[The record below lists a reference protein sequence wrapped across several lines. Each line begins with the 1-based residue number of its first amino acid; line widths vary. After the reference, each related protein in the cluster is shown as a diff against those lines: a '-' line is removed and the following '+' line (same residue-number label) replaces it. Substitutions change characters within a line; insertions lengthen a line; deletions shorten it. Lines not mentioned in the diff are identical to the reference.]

1 MNLKNIVIIVG
12 LVILAL
18 MVIFGSGYVGR
29 ITAPNYLDLYSEQ
42 KAQREFL
49 EQRVLKL
56 TSENERVKANLQG
69 GRSNA
74 EEQEA
79 LNKREQELDR
89 RESLLNKRED
99 ELITARVDLEEK
111 MRDFY
116 ETIGTTREEVGQAK
130 QIRMDY
136 EDTKE
141 LLSQT
146 LKERNNSL
154 KERNNWRTWFY
165 LLLVLLLVSALPL
178 LFYFL
183 RLRYLEAKSRKF
195 IEMLETKLS
204 NPSVSVDDV
213 KTLTNT
219 YLQLTDTNKSQKAL
233 KSGDATST

>member
-1 MNLKNIVIIVG
+1 
-12 LVILAL
+12 
-18 MVIFGSGYVGR
+18 
-29 ITAPNYLDLYSEQ
+29 
-42 KAQREFL
+42 
-49 EQRVLKL
+49 L

-146 LKERNNSL
+146 LKERNN
-154 KERNNWRTWFY
+154 WRTWFY

>member
-1 MNLKNIVIIVG
+1 MNMNLKNIVIIVG

-18 MVIFGSGYVGR
+18 MVIFGSVYVGR
-29 ITAPNYLDLYSEQ
+29 ITAPNYFDLYSEQ

-141 LLSQT
+141 LLSKT
-146 LKERNNSL
+146 L

>member
-1 MNLKNIVIIVG
+1 MNMNLKNIVIIVG

-29 ITAPNYLDLYSEQ
+29 ITAPNYFDLYSEQ

-141 LLSQT
+141 LLSKT
-146 LKERNNSL
+146 L

>member
-1 MNLKNIVIIVG
+1 MNMNLKNIVIIVG

-18 MVIFGSGYVGR
+18 MVIFGSVYVGR

-116 ETIGTTREEVGQAK
+116 ETIGTTREEVGRAK

-141 LLSQT
+141 RLSQT
-146 LKERNNSL
+146 L

>member
-1 MNLKNIVIIVG
+1 MNMNLKNIVIIVG

-18 MVIFGSGYVGR
+18 MVIFGSVYVGR
-29 ITAPNYLDLYSEQ
+29 ITAPNYFDLYSEQ

-116 ETIGTTREEVGQAK
+116 ETIGTTREEVGRAK

-141 LLSQT
+141 RLSQT
-146 LKERNNSL
+146 L

>member
-18 MVIFGSGYVGR
+18 MVIFGSVYVGR
-29 ITAPNYLDLYSEQ
+29 ITAPNYFDLYSEQ

-116 ETIGTTREEVGQAK
+116 ETIGTTREEVGRAK

-141 LLSQT
+141 RLSQT
-146 LKERNNSL
+146 L